1 MFGSVI
7 EAGEI
12 VAGKQ
17 VFPKWILKPFTAN
30 V

>member
-1 MFGSVI
+1 MFGNVI

-12 VAGKQ
+12 VGGKQ
-17 VFPKWILKPFTAN
+17 VFLKWILKPFTAN